1 MLDSK
6 NKRGTCRKRPFLT
19 LMILSISLVKSQR
32 DTKLFLASRFIN
44 NLRRRGLIGRTQNAN
59 LLKRKWQ
66 FANERLNN
74 RTTRLSSPRNV
85 QKMVREYRA

>member
-32 DTKLFLASRFIN
+32 DTKLFLVNLLIN
-44 NLRRRGLIGRTQNAN
+44 NLRRRGLFGRTQNAN

>member
-1 MLDSK
+1 
-6 NKRGTCRKRPFLT
+6 
-19 LMILSISLVKSQR
+19 MILSISLVKSQR